1 MMGCYAQ
8 KRASRFL
15 SLNATHFLHVQRS
28 AMRQQQIKRAE
39 VLSPSQIRHLL
50 RVTEATSRHPERDA
64 VILLLGL
71 GCGMRITEI
80 AQVTVADFY
89 FSSGELRREISLRAT
104 ITKGCRQRCIFPS
117 SPKLIAA
124 LHRYVAFRGEHDMG
138 TAFERTEYHGLN
150 PHLPLVLSR
159 KGYPYALSLKR
170 REDAQGKWTE
180 YWAADSL
187 QAYVTG
193 LYRAAGTNGTS
204 HSGRR
209 TFATRLLSNGATI
222 EQVQLL
228 LGHESIRPNEPVY
241 RCVARR
247 HGPSDG
253 NGDLTGG
260 NFSFARFCRNPRATA
275 RYLALAFIA
284 PLP

>member
-1 MMGCYAQ
+1 
-8 KRASRFL
+8 
-15 SLNATHFLHVQRS
+15 
-28 AMRQQQIKRAE
+28 MRQQGIKRAE

-50 RVTEATSRHPERDA
+50 RVTDATSRYPERDA

-89 FSSGELRREISLRAT
+89 FPSGELRLEISLRAA
-104 ITKGCRQRCIFPS
+104 ITKGCRQRCVVPS

-124 LHRYVAFRGEHDMG
+124 LRRYVAYRRERGIG
-138 TAFERTEYHGLN
+138 TTLGRTDFNGLN
-150 PHLPLVLSR
+150 CQLPLIVSR
-159 KGYPYALSLKR
+159 KGYPYLLSLKR
-170 REDAQGKWTE
+170 RENAEGCTTD

-193 LYRAAGTNGTS
+193 LYRAAGLRGTS

-209 TFATRLLSNGATI
+209 TFATSLFRKGATI

-228 LGHESIRPNEPVY
+228 LGHESIDDTSRYIDN
-241 RCVARR
+241 RTQ
-247 HGPSDG
+247 D
-253 NGDLTGG
+253 
-260 NFSFARFCRNPRATA
+260 FRAA
-275 RYLALAFIA
+275 IA
-284 PLP
+284 AVI

>member
-1 MMGCYAQ
+1 MTGCYAR

-28 AMRQQQIKRAE
+28 DMHQQQIKRAE

-50 RVTEATSRHPERDA
+50 RVTAATSRHPERDA

-89 FSSGELRREISLRAT
+89 FSTGELRREISLRAA

-124 LHRYVAFRGEHDMG
+124 LQRYVAYRGGHDMG
-138 TAFERTEYHGLN
+138 TAFGRTEYHGLN
-150 PHLPLVLSR
+150 PHLPLILSR

-170 REDAQGKWTE
+170 RSDAQGAWTD

-209 TFATRLLSNGATI
+209 TFATRLLGSGATI

-228 LGHESIRPNEPVY
+228 LGHEDIDQTSRYIEVSAADATR
-241 RCVARR
+241 A
-247 HGPSDG
+247 
-253 NGDLTGG
+253 
-260 NFSFARFCRNPRATA
+260 FSEV
-275 RYLALAFIA
+275 I
-284 PLP
+284 